1 MTVRRWIGMVLLG
14 FCALLTHRVLSA
26 EAPVSI
32 TVGSK
37 GFTESV
43 ILGEMLRHLA
53 RQAGIETQ
61 HQR

>member
-1 MTVRRWIGMVLLG
+1 MKVKQRIGVVLLG
-14 FCALLTHRVLSA
+14 FCAILEHPVVSA
-26 EAPVSI
+26 EAAVSI

-53 RQAGIETQ
+53 RHTGIKAY